1 MLLRA
6 ESVVENLKNLMAAR
20 TSSTWLASA
29 IIGSIVAH
37 LLLGIGGRVIL
48 PRGQPAADLVDVEL
62 APEAPAVEA
71 LPEAKLRQ
79 EQEAAAAAA
88 AREAPTPASTQPRP
102 SDDGYRGPL
111 DASIDAAPDAAPDA
125 RPDARPDAQPK
136 PDARP
141 RPDAAIPVAVADDA
155 GEGSGSG
162 SGSAEAVADTGSG
175 QPVAVAEGGSGS
187 GSGSG
192 QTVAVAAADN
202 GSGSGQTVADNG
214 SGRGQA
220 VAVAADGSG
229 GGSGAPSEITFG
241 SGSSS
246 GSATETA
253 AAVAGAPT
261 TAGTAANLL
270 AYFPKGHVVTALI
283 RFDRLRGTEWAA
295 LAEKILRPLPDYQ
308 VLFDPQH
315 PPHLAD
321 KLDTLVISTP
331 APRDAT
337 ATTLVAHTAITR
349 AVLRDALAAQFA
361 WSPAVGGMLGR
372 RAAPPNKDPR
382 VVLAPFRGWFVL
394 TQPANL
400 GAPLLAAATG
410 DLEKLEA
417 APKLLPPWL
426 DGIRKIEAE
435 SGDPRGPALVVTVGG
450 TPKRYTVPDIGLG
463 VTSIMAPARAT
474 IAAELVKQGWLVRGN
489 IVFATEADAAEFVT
503 ALAQVQQRVSD
514 STLLK
519 LALKRSHAVNAL
531 LGTTVAQSG
540 VRVSY
545 ATSISIADARA
556 LLAVTAATLS
566 DMYGAKP

>member
-20 TSSTWLASA
+20 TSRTWLASA
-29 IIGSIVAH
+29 IIASVAAH
-37 LLLGIGGRVIL
+37 LVLGIGGRVIL
-48 PRGQPAADLVDVEL
+48 PRGEPAEDLVDVEL
-62 APEAPAVEA
+62 APAAPAVEA
-71 LPEAKLRQ
+71 LPEEKLRQ

-88 AREAPTPASTQPRP
+88 AKDEAPTPASTQPRP
-102 SDDGYRGPL
+102 ADDDYNGPM
-111 DASIDAAPDAAPDA
+111 DASIDAVPDAAPDA
-125 RPDARPDAQPK
+125 RPDARPK
-136 PDARP
+136 PDARS
-141 RPDAAIPVAVADDA
+141 RPDAMLVAIPDDAADGSGSGSAEAVA
-155 GEGSGSG
+155 ESGSGSG
-162 SGSAEAVADTGSG
+162 SGSAEAVAADGSG
-175 QPVAVAEGGSGS
+175 SSQPLAVAETGS
-187 GSGSG
+187 
-192 QTVAVAAADN
+192 
-202 GSGSGQTVADNG
+202 G
-214 SGRGQA
+214 SGRGQPLA
-220 VAVAADGSG
+220 VAVAETGSG
-229 GGSGAPSEITFG
+229 TGSGTGVPSDITFG
-241 SGSSS
+241 SGSSA

-253 AAVAGAPT
+253 AAVDGAPT

-270 AYFPKGHVVTALI
+270 AYFPAGHVVTALV

-337 ATTLVAHTAITR
+337 ATTLVAHTSITR
-349 AVLRDALAAQFA
+349 AVLRDTLAAQFT
-361 WSPAVGGMLGR
+361 WSPAKGGMLGR

-400 GAPLLAAATG
+400 TAPLLAASTG

-417 APKLLPPWL
+417 APRLLPPWL
-426 DGIRKIEAE
+426 EGIRKIEAE
-435 SGDPRGPALVVTVGG
+435 SGDPRGPALVVTIGG
-450 TPKRYTVPDIGLG
+450 SAKRYKLPDVGLG
-463 VTSIMAPARAT
+463 VASIMAPARAT

-531 LGTTVAQSG
+531 LGTTVSQSG